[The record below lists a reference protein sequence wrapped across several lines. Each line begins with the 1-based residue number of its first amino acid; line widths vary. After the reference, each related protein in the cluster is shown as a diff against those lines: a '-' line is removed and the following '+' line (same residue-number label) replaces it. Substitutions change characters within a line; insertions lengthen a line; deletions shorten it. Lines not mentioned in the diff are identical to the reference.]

1 MLEIVEVPRPEHGPQ
16 EILVRNFAAGLNRAD
31 LLQRRGLYPPPEG
44 VTDIIGL
51 EFAGEVAELGAE
63 VRGFRR
69 GDRVFGL
76 TAGGAYAE
84 FIAIDSRMALPIPD
98 SFSFD
103 AAAAVPEAFIT
114 AGESLFVL
122 GDLRPGQTVLVHAG
136 ASGVGTAAIQLA
148 RAAGAVVLATA
159 GSPEKLKRLVELGAT
174 RAVNH
179 RDDDFVEAA
188 RQLTAGRGVDLI
200 VDLVG
205 AKYWGKNLGSIAPG
219 GRWIVVGLLGGS
231 KVEVDL
237 GQLLRRRL
245 HLVGTS
251 LRARAPEEKLAVIER
266 FARTILPLLEAGTV
280 RPVIDSV
287 YPFED
292 VRAAHERM
300 EANRNIGKI
309 VLRL

>member
-1 MLEIVEVPRPEHGPQ
+1 
-16 EILVRNFAAGLNRAD
+16 
-31 LLQRRGLYPPPEG
+31 
-44 VTDIIGL
+44 
-51 EFAGEVAELGAE
+51 
-63 VRGFRR
+63 
-69 GDRVFGL
+69 VFGL